1 MKNLWRYT
9 AHLSTAMLLA
19 GILVGCGAAT
29 TPGAAGPIA
38 TSAQAAQLAPSPTTA
53 VTVEP
58 MRTAAPTGTV
68 APTRTATAEP
78 TNTPPTAP
86 TATEQ
91 PVAAHA
97 AGHGTTVEADIKLF
111 AYQPDPLEVQP
122 GTTVVWTNQDDID
135 HSVTHGTPPAA
146 GPAFDSGLF
155 GKGRSFSFAFTEPGE
170 YSYFCLRH
178 NSMVGVVR
186 VSGN

>member
-29 TPGAAGPIA
+29 TPGAAGPIE

-58 MRTAAPTGTV
+58 MRTAAPTATV
-68 APTRTATAEP
+68 EPTRTSTAES
-78 TNTPPTAP
+78 TSTPPTAS

-91 PVAAHA
+91 PVAVHA
-97 AGHGTTVEADIKLF
+97 AAHGTTVEADIKLF
-111 AYQPDPLEVQP
+111 AYQPDPLKVQP
-122 GTTVVWTNQDDID
+122 GTTVVWTNQDDIE
-135 HSVTHGTPPAA
+135 HSVTYGPPPAA
-146 GPAFDSGLF
+146 GQSFASGLF
-155 GKGRSFSFAFTEPGE
+155 GKGRSFSFTFAEPGE
-170 YSYFCLRH
+170 YLYFCLRH

-186 VSGN
+186 VTGN